1 MLTKET
7 ETLKTTK
14 VSGAEE
20 LDKWGKELLG
30 NSENRADHMEERIN
44 ELKHGNLEATQVEEK
59 VDPPQRGC

>member
-7 ETLKTTK
+7 ETLKTTQ

-30 NSENRADHMEERIN
+30 NSENRADHMEERISK
-44 ELKHGNLEATQVEEK
+44 LQDINLEMKRKEK
-59 VDPPQRGC
+59 